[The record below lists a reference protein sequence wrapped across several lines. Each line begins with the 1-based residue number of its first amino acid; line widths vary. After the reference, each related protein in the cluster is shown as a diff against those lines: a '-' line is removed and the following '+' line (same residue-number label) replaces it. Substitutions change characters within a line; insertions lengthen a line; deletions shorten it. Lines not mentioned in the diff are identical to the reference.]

1 MHRRGKPVLGVDLD
15 DVILDFNESLQAF
28 HNSRFGTSVR
38 REDVVTYDIEKIWG
52 CSAEEASRRIFDFC
66 RSDEHSMA
74 SPVSGAFEGVRH
86 LGKSHE
92 LNVISSRGDQVKDP
106 TLRWIRK
113 HFDGHF
119 ASIVLTNQYFGL
131 PEKVRSKADVC
142 RELGVGVMIED
153 SMSQAKEIAAS
164 GCRVLLLDC
173 PWNQGDLPENVTR
186 IYSWKEIVAHLR

>member
-1 MHRRGKPVLGVDLD
+1 
-15 DVILDFNESLQAF
+15 
-28 HNSRFGTSVR
+28 
-38 REDVVTYDIEKIWG
+38 
-52 CSAEEASRRIFDFC
+52 
-66 RSDEHSMA
+66 
-74 SPVSGAFEGVRH
+74 
-86 LGKSHE
+86 
-92 LNVISSRGDQVKDP
+92 
-106 TLRWIRK
+106 
-113 HFDGHF
+113 
-119 ASIVLTNQYFGL
+119 VLTNQYFGL